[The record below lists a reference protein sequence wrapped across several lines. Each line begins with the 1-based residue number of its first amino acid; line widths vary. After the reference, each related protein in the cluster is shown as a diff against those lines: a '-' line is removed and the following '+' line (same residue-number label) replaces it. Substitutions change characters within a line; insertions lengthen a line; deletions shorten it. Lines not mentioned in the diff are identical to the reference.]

1 MDKNKENVE
10 DHKSRAFQ
18 LLFDLVPFVLIIYG
32 SLVIFYFFIRHF
44 VVTNKIIRT
53 CFLLYSWGRTS
64 PLALESPSVPGSESE
79 NPSSSTVQIYRWIFV
94 LNQRF
99 CRVVVLLNYLETY
112 LKPMELKLNFWSHSL
127 SVHHHFNLL
136 SVTLSALQQEL
147 PSHLFQTHLSQL
159 WYWSRSLSE
168 MSFLTIWRLL

>member
-1 MDKNKENVE
+1 MIDKNKENVE

-79 NPSSSTVQIYRWIFV
+79 NPSSSTVQIYR
-94 LNQRF
+94 
-99 CRVVVLLNYLETY
+99 
-112 LKPMELKLNFWSHSL
+112 
-127 SVHHHFNLL
+127 
-136 SVTLSALQQEL
+136 
-147 PSHLFQTHLSQL
+147 
-159 WYWSRSLSE
+159 
-168 MSFLTIWRLL
+168 